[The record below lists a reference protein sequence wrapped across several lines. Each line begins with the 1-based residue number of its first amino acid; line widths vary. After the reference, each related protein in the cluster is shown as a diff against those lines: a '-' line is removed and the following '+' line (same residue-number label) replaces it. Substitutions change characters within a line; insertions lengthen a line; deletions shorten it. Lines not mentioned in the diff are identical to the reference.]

1 MMKLL
6 VLGGNGM
13 AGHVLVD
20 YFRRQEGWE
29 VAYTSRD
36 RRDSQA
42 LYLDAGEEEQVT
54 AVLEQVRPDVVIN
67 AVGILNRD
75 AEEHERLAYQVNGL
89 LPHLLRRK
97 LEEWGGKLVHISTD
111 CVFSGEKG
119 DYTEFDLPDGS
130 SVYAISKAMGEVR
143 HPPHLTVRTS
153 IIGPEIRS
161 TRIGLFDWFM
171 SQEGVVKGYTRVFW
185 NGVTTLQLAK
195 SVERMLAAG
204 TSGLVHLTAPQKVSK
219 YELLGLFQDIF
230 GKTGVTIEPD
240 DHFRQD
246 RTLRCTRNEAALLA
260 PDYRTMLGELREW
273 MDHDSSRYN

>member
-6 VLGGNGM
+6 ILGGNGM

-20 YFRRQEGWE
+20 YFRKKEEWE
-29 VAYTSRD
+29 VVYTSRD
-36 RRDSQA
+36 GCDSHA
-42 LYLDAGEEEQVT
+42 LYLDAGEMDQVSG
-54 AVLEQVRPDVVIN
+54 LLDEIRPDVVIN
-67 AVGILNRD
+67 AVGILNRN
-75 AEEHERLAYQVNGL
+75 AEEHERMAYQVNGM

-111 CVFSGEKG
+111 CVFSGERG

-153 IIGPEIRS
+153 IVGPEIRS

-171 SQEGVVKGYTRVFW
+171 SRQGEVKGYTRVYW

-219 YELLGLFQDIF
+219 YELLCLFQDMFSKADAVI
-230 GKTGVTIEPD
+230 VPD

-246 RTLRCTRNEAALLA
+246 RTLRCTRSDAALLV
-260 PDYRTMLGELREW
+260 PEYRTMLAEMRDWIEA
-273 MDHDSSRYN
+273 DPSRYS

>member
-36 RRDSQA
+36 RRDSRA
-42 LYLDAGEEEQVT
+42 LYLDAGEEDQV
-54 AVLEQVRPDVVIN
+54 AALLEQLRPDVVIN
-67 AVGILNRD
+67 AVGLLNRN
-75 AEEHERLAYQVNGL
+75 AEEQERLAYRVNGL

-161 TRIGLFDWFM
+161 ARIGLFDWFM

-195 SVERMLAAG
+195 SVDRMLAAG
-204 TSGLVHLTAPQKVSK
+204 TSGLVHLTAPRKISK
-219 YELLGLFQDIF
+219 YELLGMFQDIF

-240 DHFRQD
+240 DRLRQD
-246 RTLRCTRNEAALLA
+246 RTLRCTRSEAALLA
-260 PDYRTMLGELREW
+260 PDYRTMLAELREW

>member
-1 MMKLL
+1 MKLCI
-6 VLGGNGM
+6 LGGNGM
-13 AGHVLVD
+13 AGHMLVD
-20 YFRRQEGWE
+20 YFRSKEGWE
-29 VAYTSRD
+29 VTYTSRD
-36 RRDSQA
+36 RKDPHA
-42 LYLDAGEEEQVT
+42 LYLDAGDEGQVL
-54 AVLEQVRPDVVIN
+54 ALLDQLRPDVVMN

-97 LEEWGGKLVHISTD
+97 LEEWAGKLVHISTD
-111 CVFSGEKG
+111 CVFSGEQG

-130 SVYAISKAMGEVR
+130 TVYAISKAMGEVR

-153 IIGPEIRS
+153 IVGPEIRS

-171 SQEGVVKGYTRVFW
+171 SQQGEVKGFTQVYW

-195 SVERMLAAG
+195 SVEQMLGAG

-219 YELLGLFQDIF
+219 YELLGLFQDMF
-230 GKTGVTIEPD
+230 GKTDAVIVPD

-246 RTLRCTRNEAALLA
+246 RTLRCTRTEAALLV
-260 PDYRTMLGELREW
+260 PEYRTMLAEMRDW
-273 MDHDSSRYN
+273 MRAHPSRYI